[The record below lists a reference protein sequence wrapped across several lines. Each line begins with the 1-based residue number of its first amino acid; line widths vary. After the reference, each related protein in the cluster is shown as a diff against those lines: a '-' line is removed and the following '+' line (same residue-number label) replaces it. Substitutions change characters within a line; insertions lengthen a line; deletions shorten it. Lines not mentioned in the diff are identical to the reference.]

1 MLEAKNVNLV
11 YPDGDKEK
19 VVLDNISLKINDG
32 ESVVLVGPSGS
43 GKSSMIYLLSAL
55 KKPTSGDIIF
65 DNNIISSKKDTSG
78 ERYDSFGFIFQQH
91 FLIPY
96 LSVLENVLIAIKDS
110 DTIEKS
116 KEMLKKLGLE
126 EHLNKKPH
134 QLSGGQ
140 RQRVSIARALVK
152 KPRVLFADEPTASL
166 DHDTAVEVMS
176 LIREMKD
183 TTTLIMATHDT
194 SLLEENDRVIVVN
207 HHKLEEKI
215 KA

>member
-1 MLEAKNVNLV
+1 MLEAKNVSLV
-11 YPDGDKEK
+11 YPDGEKEK

-140 RQRVSIARALVK
+140 RQRVAIARALVK

>member
-1 MLEAKNVNLV
+1 MLEAKNVSLV

-65 DNNIISSKKDTSG
+65 NNSNISGKKDTSD

-96 LSVLENVLIAIKDS
+96 MSVLENVLIAIKDS

-116 KEMLKKLGLE
+116 KEMLIKLGLE

-140 RQRVSIARALVK
+140 RQRVAIARALVK

-166 DHDTAVEVMS
+166 DHETAVEVMS

>member
-140 RQRVSIARALVK
+140 RQRVAIARALVK

>member
-1 MLEAKNVNLV
+1 MLEAKNVSLV

-19 VVLDNISLKINDG
+19 IVLDNISLKINDG

-55 KKPTSGDIIF
+55 KKPTSGDIMF
-65 DNNIISSKKDTSG
+65 DNINISEKKDTSG

-96 LSVLENVLIAIKDS
+96 MSVLENVLIAIKDS
-110 DTIEKS
+110 ETVEKS
-116 KEMLKKLGLE
+116 KEMLIKLGLE

-140 RQRVSIARALVK
+140 RQRVAIARALVK

-166 DHDTAVEVMS
+166 DHETAVEVMS

-194 SLLEENDRVIVVN
+194 TLLEESDRIIVVN
-207 HHKLEEKI
+207 HHKLEEKT

>member
-1 MLEAKNVNLV
+1 MLEAKNVSLV

-65 DNNIISSKKDTSG
+65 NNSNFSGKKDTSD

-96 LSVLENVLIAIKDS
+96 MSVLENVLIAIKDS

-116 KEMLKKLGLE
+116 KEMLIKLGLE

-140 RQRVSIARALVK
+140 RQRVAIARALVK

-166 DHDTAVEVMS
+166 DHETAVEVMS